1 MKRYNS
7 VYDGVY
13 TKPNEMVEE
22 ANGEWVR
29 WEDVQIGPPTLT
41 KLEYFALIIGAHQ
54 DGTYRD
60 LWADNAIERAKLLI
74 AELDK
79 VQAQEAKP

>member
-1 MKRYNS
+1 MS
-7 VYDGVY
+7 
-13 TKPNEMVEE
+13 NEPMQ
-22 ANGEWVR
+22 W
-29 WEDVQIGPPTLT
+29 QIGLPTLT

-54 DGTYRD
+54 DCTFRD

>member
-1 MKRYNS
+1 MS
-7 VYDGVY
+7 
-13 TKPNEMVEE
+13 E
-22 ANGEWVR
+22 
-29 WEDVQIGPPTLT
+29 LT

-54 DGTYRD
+54 DCTFRD